1 MNDADLTRDIETREE
16 SYALSAAA
24 ELIADEYHDDTK
36 GGEWTSEIR
45 WAVRKAWIAGR
56 NWEQRQQ
63 TAQNEAAIREVEQS
77 TERWATLTSARRAD
91 KAEIER
97 FIRLNVALAT
107 EIERLT
113 AENAIVRV
121 ENGRLR
127 LALGPVAEGCGHT
140 RCHAYPSIPGRPP
153 RPI

>member
-56 NWEQRQQ
+56 NWERRQQ
-63 TAQNEAAIREVEQS
+63 TDQNEAAILEVERS
-77 TERWATLTSARRAD
+77 TERWTTLTRARQAD
-91 KAEIER
+91 KTEIER
-97 FIRLNVALAT
+97 FIGLNAALAT
-107 EIERLT
+107 EIERL
-113 AENAIVRV
+113 R
-121 ENGRLR
+121 GLLR
-127 LALGPVAEGCGHT
+127 EAKSVIFGTLHPQMDGSERQAAQDFLAKPLG
-140 RCHAYPSIPGRPP
+140 I
-153 RPI
+153 

>member
-1 MNDADLTRDIETREE
+1 MDDVDLTRDIETREE

-56 NWEQRQQ
+56 NWERRQQ
-63 TAQNEAAIREVEQS
+63 TAQNEAAILEVERS
-77 TERWATLTSARRAD
+77 TERWTTLTSARQAD

-97 FIRLNVALAT
+97 FIGLNVALAT
-107 EIERLT
+107 EIERL
-113 AENAIVRV
+113 R
-121 ENGRLR
+121 GLLR
-127 LALGPVAEGCGHT
+127 EAKSLLFATQHPMMDGSEHQAVKDFLARPLGL
-140 RCHAYPSIPGRPP
+140 
-153 RPI
+153 